1 LKRKWIFL
9 RSISEA
15 TMKLD
20 SLKQRIEELQSVA
33 RSGWIPSTDAN
44 GNRAWIK
51 DRGCGIR
58 FMFEILK
65 WQRDGGEL
73 SQDQQEQLDLWSRAE
88 VNREKFGDIAR
99 ANRELARDVLGLE
112 HGAHL

>member
-20 SLKQRIEELQSVA
+20 SLKQRIEE
-33 RSGWIPSTDAN
+33 IPSTDAN